1 MYIYP
6 ENLKSKAML
15 WFWELKDIGIIGVAL
30 VISVAILTQLKFV
43 VPLVITAAY
52 AFLTIRFEDMSIL
65 QFIHNAYNYFF
76 GTRQRY
82 EWRLNHD

>member
-15 WFWELKDIGIIGVAL
+15 WFWELK
-30 VISVAILTQLKFV
+30 LKFV